1 MIPLETDEQQV
12 VVQYL
17 ELKGLKFSSIP
28 NSTYTKSWKQKAKNK
43 AEGLRAGLPDLLIV
57 LPNLLLFIEMK
68 RTKGGVVSPVQKEW
82 IEELNKIDGVK
93 AIVCKGA
100 DEAIENIETLLKN
113 LKLIKPY
120 KTK

>member
-100 DEAIENIETLLKN
+100 DEAIENIETITKN

>member
-1 MIPLETDEQQV
+1 MIPLETDEQQT

-17 ELKGLKFSSIP
+17 ELKGYKFSAIP

-100 DEAIENIETLLKN
+100 DEAIENIETITKN

>member
-93 AIVCKGA
+93 AIVCKGS
-100 DEAIENIETLLKN
+100 DEAIENIETITKN